1 MFPTPF
7 TADQIR
13 DATQSG
19 RTYCYRVEEDGK
31 PTLVRI
37 MTFGAVSAEGAE
49 LRIKVE
55 SETGTSLSEPPPK
68 RVLWEELRRHAEFPK
83 SRVTMRQEKVTVPA
97 GTFECKVY
105 VVKGEED
112 LVTTFYFANKLPGAP
127 VLHFTEKD
135 GQRSETHTL
144 VEYKARS

>member
-13 DATQSG
+13 DATQPG

-31 PTLVRI
+31 PTTVRI
-37 MTFGAVSAEGAE
+37 MTFESVSSEGAE

-55 SETGTSLSEPPPK
+55 SETGKALSEPPPK
-68 RVLWEELRRHAEFPK
+68 RVLWEDLRRHAQFPRA
-83 SRVTMRQEKVTVPA
+83 RVTLREEKVTVPA

-112 LVTTFYFANKLPGAP
+112 LVTTFYFAHKLPGAP
-127 VLHFTEKD
+127 VLHYTEKA
-135 GQRSETHTL
+135 GERRETHTL
-144 VEYKARS
+144 VEFKARS